1 MTTPSAEVPE
11 PTPTH
16 PEADGMSEV
25 LSEMKEEV
33 PAPTEEQQSTAAPV
47 EPVAV
52 RAHGLSREHS
62 PSEKPKAK
70 RKPRAKKVEAMAAVV
85 EEPAPVLDEP
95 VAETPP
101 PPEPPAEEPKA
112 KAEKVPCPDCGRMV
126 SSKTLKY
133 THSKTCKGKNPKH
146 IYIGEN
152 DLNGPPD
159 VDDQES
165 TTEYHKHPFE
175 HVLEKLVE
183 EELRKRTVGARQAKV
198 ARRTEKIAK
207 LAAAAF

>member
-1 MTTPSAEVPE
+1 MTRNQIKVISLTTPSAEVPE

-52 RAHGLSREHS
+52 Q
-62 PSEKPKAK
+62 KPKAK
-70 RKPRAKKVEAMAAVV
+70 RKPRAKKVDAMPAVV
-85 EEPAPVLDEP
+85 EEPAPVDEP

-112 KAEKVPCPDCGRMV
+112 AKAEKVPCPDCGRMV
-126 SSKTLKY
+126 SEKTLKY
-133 THSKTCKGKNPKH
+133 THGKTCKAKNPKH

-165 TTEYHKHPFE
+165 TTEHHKHGFE

-183 EELRKRTVGARQAKV
+183 EELHRRTVGARQAKV